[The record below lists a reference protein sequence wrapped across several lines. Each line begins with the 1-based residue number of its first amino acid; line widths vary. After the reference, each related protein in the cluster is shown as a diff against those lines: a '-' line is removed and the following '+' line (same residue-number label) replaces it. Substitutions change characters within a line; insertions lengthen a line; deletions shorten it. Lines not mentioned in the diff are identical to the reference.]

1 MTTVK
6 KGLVLLTLMFIITTG
21 YSQSRIIDS
30 LQKVLARHTRDTNE
44 IKTLEHLG
52 SEFMRRDTD
61 KAMSYAYQH
70 IALAKALGTDFW
82 LSSAY
87 SGLVAMHQ
95 NAGLTD
101 SAQYYLNLMEALA
114 KQKPT
119 NKKAVVNY
127 ANTAGLFYKTQG
139 KYKEALPYL
148 LEALR
153 LIGPT
158 GDKTN
163 RAGQMLNIG
172 NAYYSLGDLKTAAD
186 YHLKSLTLFEEI
198 KNKRGQSFCLNSL
211 GNDFFELEQYSIA
224 EKYLLQSEKIKEE
237 LGDKRGILT
246 SWMTLG
252 SVYQQTNRTELAMIY
267 FNKALKHAKDLNLTI
282 EEARILFNKGSLLK
296 MTKRNDEAKKTFS
309 EALVLARQAGDSVT
323 VSRIKTYLVSLQ
335 NDLQKE
341 KTEEQTLLENIE
353 ISLEKGALTN
363 TAEGHYELAKWYASR
378 KQFEKAFDNLAKGQ
392 QLKDSLKGSDVVMQ
406 LKSLEQEYKNDKKEK
421 EITLLKKDQEL
432 KALALSRQKVVIT
445 SIVIALISVIIIALL
460 LINRYRVVNR
470 AKRLIEIERVRN
482 TISRDLH
489 DDIGSTLSSINILS
503 QVALV
508 EKGENA
514 QSYLQRIGDQSA
526 RIMEDM
532 SDIVWSINPHNDS
545 MSQII
550 IRMREFSTEIF
561 ESKNI
566 DYHFY
571 EKVDSNLTIDTDK
584 RKNLFLIFKETIN
597 NAAKYSNASKIE
609 INLHQYDHTL
619 VMHIKDNGQGFDE
632 QTITTGNGLRNLRER
647 AKEINGTV
655 TLKSVVGKG
664 TEVELRLPIA

>member
-1 MTTVK
+1 MK
-6 KGLVLLTLMFIITTG
+6 KSLALIALLFMANTG
-21 YSQSRIIDS
+21 QSQTRVIDS
-30 LQKVLARHTRDTNE
+30 LIQILAKHSHDTNE
-44 IKTLEHLG
+44 IKALDHLG
-52 SEFMRRDTD
+52 SEFMRKDMDR
-61 KAMSYAYQH
+61 AMSYGYQQ
-70 IALAKALGTDFW
+70 IALAKALGTDFG

-87 SGLVAMHQ
+87 AGFVAMHQ
-95 NAGLTD
+95 NAGNID
-101 SAQYYLNLMEALA
+101 SAQYYLNQLEAHA
-114 KQKPT
+114 KRKT
-119 NKKAVVNY
+119 NDKKASVNY
-127 ANTAGLFYKTQG
+127 NNAAGLFYKTLG

-153 LIGPT
+153 LIGPS
-158 GDKTN
+158 GDRTN
-163 RAGQMLNIG
+163 RAGQMLNVG
-172 NAYYSLGDLKTAAD
+172 NAYYSLGDFRTAAD
-186 YHLKSLTLFEEI
+186 YHLKSLALFEEI

-211 GNDFFELEQYSIA
+211 GSDFFELEQYATA
-224 EKYLLQSEKIKEE
+224 EKYLLQSEKLKQE

-246 SWMTLG
+246 SWMSLG
-252 SVYQQTNRTELAMIY
+252 SVYQQTNKTGLAMLY
-267 FNKALKHAKDLNLTI
+267 FNKALRQAKELKLTI
-282 EEARILFNKGSLLK
+282 EEARILFSMGTLLK
-296 MTKRNDEAKKTFS
+296 MTKKTDEAKKTFS
-309 EALVLARQAGDSVT
+309 EALILARQAGDSVT

-335 NDLQKE
+335 NDLQKGNI
-341 KTEEQTLLENIE
+341 EEQTLLENIE

-363 TAEGHYELAKWYASR
+363 TAEGHYELAKWYASH
-378 KQFEKAFDNLAKGQ
+378 KQFEKAFENLMKGQ
-392 QLKDSLKGSDVVMQ
+392 QLKDSLKGSEVVLQ
-406 LKSLEQEYKNDKKEK
+406 LKSLEEEYKSEKKEK

-432 KALALSRQKVVIT
+432 QALALSRQKVIIT
-445 SIVIALISVIIIALL
+445 SIAIALISVIIIALL

-508 EKGENA
+508 ENGENA

-566 DYHFY
+566 DYHFLDR
-571 EKVDSNLTIDTDK
+571 VDSNLTMDADK

-609 INLHQYDHTL
+609 INLHQHDHTV
-619 VMHIKDNGQGFDE
+619 VMHIKDNGQGFEE
-632 QTITTGNGLRNLRER
+632 QTVTTGNGLHNLRER

-655 TLKSVVGKG
+655 VLKSVVGKG
-664 TEVELRLPIA
+664 TEMELRLPIA